1 METARDLGM
10 TIITVSRAATT
21 DEISAEMDRRGS
33 VIERLE
39 TNVRHWREECGK
51 LHAQNAELVAALKGL
66 VNRLD
71 EIHDDPGYRSVWTT
85 SQMHIGP
92 YRGPTYV
99 DALDN
104 ARAALAAAGHK
115 P

>member
-1 METARDLGM
+1 MVTKDLYYHEVAYVRGLEKKNAELVAERDEARRERETM
-10 TIITVSRAATT
+10 RA
-21 DEISAEMDRRGS
+21 
-33 VIERLE
+33 ERLD
-39 TNVRHWREECGK
+39 ECEG
-51 LHAQNAELVAALKGL
+51 LRAQNAELVAALEGL

-71 EIHDDPGYRSVWTT
+71 EIHDDPAYRSVWTI